1 MLGRVGIR
9 NKAGR
14 RPFLVGL
21 TGNFG
26 TGKSTVARLFRRL
39 GAEVVNADR
48 LAHEVFR
55 KENRLYPGI
64 RSLFPEL
71 KGRLSREALARIV
84 FQSPVRRRALESLVH
99 PYVFDRIRE
108 ETRRRRARVVVV
120 EAPLL
125 FESGFDQACDGTI
138 LVQASPQETLRR
150 LRGKGFREAEVRAR
164 WRAQWPVKKKIRRSD
179 YLIDNSDGRQKTQRQ
194 VVQIWKDIERSLKKH
209 GKREG

>member
-1 MLGRVGIR
+1 
-9 NKAGR
+9 
-14 RPFLVGL
+14 VGL

>member
-1 MLGRVGIR
+1 M
-9 NKAGR
+9 
-14 RPFLVGL
+14 
-21 TGNFG
+21 
-26 TGKSTVARLFRRL
+26 
-39 GAEVVNADR
+39 
-48 LAHEVFR
+48 
-55 KENRLYPGI
+55 
-64 RSLFPEL
+64 
-71 KGRLSREALARIV
+71 
-84 FQSPVRRRALESLVH
+84 
-99 PYVFDRIRE
+99 
-108 ETRRRRARVVVV
+108 VVV

>member
-1 MLGRVGIR
+1 VLGRVGIR